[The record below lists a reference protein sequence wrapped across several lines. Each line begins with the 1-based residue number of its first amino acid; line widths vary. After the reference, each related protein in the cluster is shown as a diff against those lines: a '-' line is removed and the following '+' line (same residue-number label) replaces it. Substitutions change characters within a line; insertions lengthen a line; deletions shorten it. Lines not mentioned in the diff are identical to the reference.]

1 MNSGLSFVSYTFAAM
16 ASVCFVTGLAVL
28 SRGRSK

>member
-1 MNSGLSFVSYTFAAM
+1 MNSGLYFVSYTFAAM
-16 ASVCFVTGLAVL
+16 ASVCFITGLAVL

>member
-1 MNSGLSFVSYTFAAM
+1 MNSGLVFVSYTFAAM